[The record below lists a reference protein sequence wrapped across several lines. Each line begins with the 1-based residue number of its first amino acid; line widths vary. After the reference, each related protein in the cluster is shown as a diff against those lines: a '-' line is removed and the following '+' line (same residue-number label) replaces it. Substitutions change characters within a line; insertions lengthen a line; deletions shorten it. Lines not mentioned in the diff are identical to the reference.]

1 MTLRQVST
9 FFQIDRYGKANA
21 IYNLIRKKCLQGFTF
36 KNFSRKSGRYG
47 ADMLFVF
54 WLLGMGTIA
63 LSDKILYRSTVGN
76 LKTYEQKLE
85 EKRSRTVSLLET
97 LGRQLDY
104 SWRYL

>member
-1 MTLRQVST
+1 
-9 FFQIDRYGKANA
+9 
-21 IYNLIRKKCLQGFTF
+21 
-36 KNFSRKSGRYG
+36 
-47 ADMLFVF
+47 MLFVF